1 MLLAVLWAL
10 SLVVFMFSH
19 VLGIGSYSPNLV
31 LVSFLFVFTFNP
43 FKICYYRARVWLL
56 RVLVSVLY
64 CLCSLRICPTSMFF
78 IKLTGIKHVCRFS
91 YIFVACVAGGILEY
105 LQRLRRQISLDYYT
119 LPPATQANI
128 FVMSWSVSHMQQCS
142 RERLCASK

>member
-31 LVSFLFVFTFNP
+31 LVSFLFLFTFNP

-78 IKLTGIKHVCRFS
+78 IRLTGIKHVCRFS

-105 LQRLRRQISLDYYT
+105 FTTAPPPNLTRLLHIT
-119 LPPATQANI
+119 
-128 FVMSWSVSHMQQCS
+128 
-142 RERLCASK
+142 ASYAG